1 MTKRR
6 YYFILIYSMKANG
19 AALRF
24 FSLFALMAA
33 LMGALPGRL
42 SAEEPALV
50 FGVYPSNDIGKVSQA
65 FAPLEAYLQE
75 RLKRPVR
82 LVVSKDYDELV
93 SRLGDGSVDLAWLG
107 PSAYL
112 NALKAMPALRYLA
125 TYMERDAQG
134 KPSAYYRSLIVC
146 ASSSGFSSLSQLK
159 GRHIGFVD
167 RGSTSGYAY
176 PLVMLKDAGIDI
188 DSFFSKQFFLK
199 KHDKV
204 AEAILAGSI
213 AAGAIS
219 DGTYA
224 NVVAERGPVLTILAE
239 SGPIPL
245 DALAARPGIPAEL
258 AAALRNAL
266 LALKPG
272 DEALSAIER
281 HLAWPAMG
289 FSVMPAGFYD
299 GLKAALSAA
308 SSRGAEGP

>member
-1 MTKRR
+1 
-6 YYFILIYSMKANG
+6 
-19 AALRF
+19 
-24 FSLFALMAA
+24 MAA
-33 LMGALPGRL
+33 FIIALAFAAPVRL
-42 SAEEPALV
+42 SAQEAALV

-65 FAPLEAYLQE
+65 FAPLEAYLQA

-82 LVVSKDYDELV
+82 LVVSKDYDDLV
-93 SRLGDGSVDLAWLG
+93 KRLGDGSVDVAWLG

-112 NALKAMPALRYLA
+112 NAQKAMPALRYLA
-125 TYMERDAQG
+125 TYLERDAKG
-134 KPSAYYRSLIVC
+134 RPSAYYRSLIVS
-146 ASSSGFSSLSQLK
+146 AADSGITALAQLK

-176 PLVMLKDAGIDI
+176 PLVMLKEAGIDI
-188 DSFFSKQFFLK
+188 DTFFSKKFFLK

-204 AEAILAGSI
+204 AEALLAGSI

-224 NVVAERGPVLTILAE
+224 SILAERGPVLTILAE

-245 DALAARPGIPAEL
+245 DALVARPGIPAEL
-258 AAALRNAL
+258 TAALRQAL

-272 DEALSAIER
+272 DEALAAIER

-289 FSVMPAGFYD
+289 FSVMPSNFYD
-299 GLKAALSAA
+299 GLKAALSEA
-308 SSRGAEGP
+308 SSRGAEGAEP